1 MFLPD
6 VDPVRFFVLRA
17 VLAVVIL
24 AFVDFTSIRALFG
37 DGGVK
42 GLCNPLSMWYCLR
55 LRCAVAKLKSSLF
68 GDEDGSTSLGQDLFS
83 VRVTGESFRG
93 EEMGGGCFVNLCCV
107 GVAGDNLRGE
117 DGCFLEVTIGE
128 G

>member
-6 VDPVRFFVLRA
+6 VDPVCFLAQRA
-17 VLAVVIL
+17 VLAVVVL
-24 AFVDFTSIRALFG
+24 DFVGFASFRALFG

-68 GDEDGSTSLGQDLFS
+68 GDEDGSTCFGQDLFS
-83 VRVTGESFRG
+83 VRVTGEGFRG
-93 EEMGGGCFVNLCCV
+93 EEIGGGCFLNLCCV
-107 GVAGDNLRGE
+107 GVTGDSLRGE
-117 DGCFLEVTIGE
+117 DGCFLEVTIRE
-128 G
+128 E

>member
-1 MFLPD
+1 MPG

-17 VLAVVIL
+17 VLVVVIL
-24 AFVDFTSIRALFG
+24 VFVDFTIIRALFG

-83 VRVTGESFRG
+83 VRVTGESLRG

-117 DGCFLEVTIGE
+117 DGCFLGVLIG
-128 G
+128 GG